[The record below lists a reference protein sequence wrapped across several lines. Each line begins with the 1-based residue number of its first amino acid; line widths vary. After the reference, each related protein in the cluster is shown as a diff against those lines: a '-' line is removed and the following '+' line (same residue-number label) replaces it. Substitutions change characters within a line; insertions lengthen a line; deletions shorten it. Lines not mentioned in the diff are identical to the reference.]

1 MAERYLEIKFY
12 FFILNLI
19 AKFNYD
25 INVLGIIEALCYLG
39 NVDVVL
45 IKRLIK
51 QIRERDTMFTPINAE
66 VMFVCKTLKVP
77 VRYIKKH
84 YGMSQYKQESNYK
97 YAIEHPQI
105 YNTASIHKVL
115 KDEEFEELKKFMI
128 TLDRIQ
134 KL

>member
-1 MAERYLEIKFY
+1 MIERYLEIKFY
-12 FFILNLI
+12 FFILNLV

-25 INVLGIIEALCYLG
+25 INVLGIVEAICYLG

-51 QIRERDTMFTPINAE
+51 QIRERDTMFIPVAAE
-66 VMFVCKTLKVP
+66 VMYVCKTLKVP

-84 YGMSQYKQESNYK
+84 YGMSQCKQESNYK
-97 YAIEHPQI
+97 YAVEHPQI
-105 YNTASIHKVL
+105 YNENNIHKVL
-115 KDEEFEELKKFMI
+115 TDDEFEELKKFMI